1 MLKDE
6 KIGAQMLDAEL
17 DDYMA
22 QRDVAKE
29 EEEEEKADQ

>member
-6 KIGAQMLDAEL
+6 KIGAQMLDSEL

-22 QRDVAKE
+22 QRDAAAKE
-29 EEEEEKADQ
+29 EKTD